1 MKKLLAIVL
10 AAVMIFSLAACTNT
24 PGGTPAGTEKE
35 EAAEDVTKE
44 AEPAGEDAAPAAEAK
59 DGELVVDPD
68 PNNWPVIS
76 MEVNSFTDEQANR
89 DKVQDALNE
98 YLVSIN
104 AGFKAELIP
113 IPIGERATRLPLMLT
128 DSDEGIDLYTSRWY
142 TTVSELVRTG
152 QCISLEKYKDVYPE
166 LWEMFPAAVYDTCKI
181 NGELFGMP
189 AANAFSNFE
198 VYTIRKDI
206 AEECGYADRDGELL
220 TMDEWQDLMSKAEE
234 LHPEMAW
241 VGDMLLKSL
250 MGVDSLGDDN
260 LIGVLMNRGLDETQI
275 VNYYETEDFKNYC
288 LMARD
293 WEEKGYFWDDPVQV
307 FPPSIDE
314 GGRGAVAYEI
324 CSLIYAQS
332 QMTSHTSIY
341 DMCTFKLTEDLVGDN
356 ACVVGSWQISPAC
369 KDPDAAMKFI
379 ALAMTDENV
388 ANFLA
393 LGVEGDMYT
402 VDENGCAWYA
412 EGLSADNCGW
422 QMIAPWW
429 FPNQCLTHPF
439 QTTVADCYTDMAAHW
454 TDPTIKYSNGMGFVF
469 DNTEV
474 FDQLAACRSI
484 VQEYR
489 GGLLYGQYA
498 DVEGTIAQF
507 TEELKKAGIDDV
519 IAAMQAQFDEFLAN
533 K

>member
-1 MKKLLAIVL
+1 MKKLLAMAL
-10 AAVMIFSLAACTNT
+10 AAAMTISLAACGAAA
-24 PGGTPAGTEKE
+24 PAAAGGQ
-35 EAAEDVTKE
+35 
-44 AEPAGEDAAPAAEAK
+44 AEPAPQETAAEEAAPAAEVK
-59 DGELVVDPD
+59 DGELYVDPD
-68 PNNWPVIS
+68 PANWPVVS

-113 IPIGERATRLPLMLT
+113 IAIGERATRLPLMLT
-128 DSDEGIDLYTSRWY
+128 DQDNSLDLFTSRWY

-152 QCISLEKYKDVYPE
+152 QCISLEKYKDIYPE
-166 LWEMFPAAVYDTCKI
+166 LWQMFPSAVYDTCKV
-181 NGELFGMP
+181 NGELYSMP
-189 AANAFSNFE
+189 DANAFSNFE
-198 VYTIRKDI
+198 VYTIRKDV
-206 AEECGYADRDGELL
+206 AEAAGYADRDGELL
-220 TMDEWQDLMSKAEE
+220 TLDELQDLMAKAEE
-234 LHPEMAW
+234 QHPEMAW
-241 VGDMLLKSL
+241 IGDMLLKAL

-275 VNYYETEDFKNYC
+275 VNYYETDDFKDYC

-324 CSLIYAQS
+324 ASLVYAKS
-332 QMTSHTSIY
+332 QMTNHTSIY

-356 ACVVGSWQISPAC
+356 ACVVGGWQISTAC
-369 KDPDAAMKFI
+369 KNPDAAMKFI
-379 ALAMTDENV
+379 ALAMTDEKV

-412 EGLSADNCGW
+412 EGLDASNCGW

-439 QTTVADCYTDMAAHW
+439 QTTEAECYKDMEAHW
-454 TDPTIKYSNGMGFVF
+454 TDPNVKYSNGMGFVF
-469 DNTEV
+469 DSTGV
-474 FDQLAACRSI
+474 FDQLAACRAV

-498 DVEGTIAQF
+498 DVEGTIAKF
-507 TEELKKAGIDDV
+507 NDELKAAGIDEV
-519 IAAMQAQFDEFLAN
+519 IAEMQTQFDAFLAN

>member
-1 MKKLLAIVL
+1 MKKLLAMAL
-10 AAVMIFSLAACTNT
+10 AAAMTISLAACGAAAPATA
-24 PGGTPAGTEKE
+24 GGQ
-35 EAAEDVTKE
+35 
-44 AEPAGEDAAPAAEAK
+44 AEPAPQETAAEEAAPAAEVK
-59 DGELVVDPD
+59 DGELYVDPD
-68 PNNWPVIS
+68 PANWPVVS

-113 IPIGERATRLPLMLT
+113 IAIGERATRLPLMLT
-128 DSDEGIDLYTSRWY
+128 DQDNSLDLYTYRWY
-142 TTVSELVRTG
+142 TTVPELVRTG
-152 QCISLEKYKDVYPE
+152 QCISLEKYRDVYPE
-166 LWEMFPAAVYDTCKI
+166 LWEMYPAAVYDTCKV
-181 NGELFGMP
+181 NGEQYSMP
-189 AANAFSNFE
+189 SADAFSNFE

-206 AEECGYADRDGELL
+206 AEAAGYADKDGQLITRDELED
-220 TMDEWQDLMSKAEE
+220 MMAKAEE

-241 VGDMLLKSL
+241 IGGMLLKAW

-260 LIGVLMNRGLDETQI
+260 LIGVLMNRGIDETQI
-275 VNYYETEDFKNYC
+275 VNYYETDDFKNYC

-314 GGRGAVAYEI
+314 GGRGAVAYETP
-324 CSLIYAQS
+324 SLLYAQS
-332 QMTSHTSIY
+332 QMTSHTNIY
-341 DMCTFKLTEDLVGDN
+341 DMCTFKLTEDLIGDN
-356 ACVVGSWQISPAC
+356 ACVVGGWQISTAC
-369 KDPDAAMKFI
+369 KNPDAAMKFI
-379 ALAMTDENV
+379 ALAMTDEKV

-412 EGLSADNCGW
+412 EGLDATNCGW

-429 FPNQCLTHPF
+429 FPNQALTHPF
-439 QTTVADCYTDMAAHW
+439 QTTVADCYKDMADHW
-454 TDPTIKYSNGMGFVF
+454 TDSSIKYSNGMGFVF
-469 DNTEV
+469 DNTKV
-474 FDQLAACRSI
+474 FDQLAACRAA

-489 GGLLYGQYA
+489 DALLYGQYA
-498 DVEGTIAQF
+498 DVEGTIAKF
-507 TEELKKAGIDDV
+507 NDELKAAGIDEV
-519 IAAMQAQFDEFLAN
+519 IAEMQAQFDAFLAN